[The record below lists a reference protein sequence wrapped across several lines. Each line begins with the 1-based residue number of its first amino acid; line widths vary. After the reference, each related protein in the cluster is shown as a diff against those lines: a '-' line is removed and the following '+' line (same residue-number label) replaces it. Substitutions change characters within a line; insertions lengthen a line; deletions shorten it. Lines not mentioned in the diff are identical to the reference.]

1 MSAVPTQRQH
11 RARSKAIHYPSFST
25 ARSHLKDL
33 LDAAAE
39 GIPASVARGGSRAVV
54 VDAGRLTS
62 LLRASRPANTQV
74 VNEQGYWAAI
84 LPGTPLVGQGDT
96 FEESIAD
103 LVQVLRDYAE
113 DWADRLRH
121 APNHAD
127 QWPLVQLVELSDDE
141 QLRDWLLAES

>member
-1 MSAVPTQRQH
+1 MSAVPTQRQR

-39 GIPASVARGGSRAVV
+39 GVPASVSRGDTRAVV
-54 VDAGRLTS
+54 VDAARLAC
-62 LLRASRPANTQV
+62 LLRGSRPAGTQV

-84 LPGTPLVGQGDT
+84 LPDTPLAGQGDS
-96 FEESIAD
+96 FQESITD

-113 DWADRLRH
+113 DWAARLRH

-127 QWPLVQLVELSDDE
+127 QWALVQLVELSDDE
-141 QLRDWLLAES
+141 QLRGWLLAES